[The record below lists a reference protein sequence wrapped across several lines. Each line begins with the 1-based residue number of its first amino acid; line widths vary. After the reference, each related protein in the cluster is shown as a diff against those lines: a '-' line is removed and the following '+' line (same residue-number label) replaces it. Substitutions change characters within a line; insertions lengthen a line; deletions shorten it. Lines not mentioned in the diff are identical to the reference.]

1 MKYFSLLLVL
11 SFFPACEE
19 EIEES
24 PSLVGSWEQF
34 EKKTASTDGWQ
45 VLPQG
50 FFWNIT
56 FNEDGSHT
64 NSQGNFMSTY
74 DCTGTWVVN
83 GNRLTLVNDCG
94 RKKQD
99 LNMHFSI
106 EDSILSWVYEFSDN
120 GEKFKRK

>member
-1 MKYFSLLLVL
+1 MRLRSTRYRKKYSVQ
-11 SFFPACEE
+11 EK
-19 EIEES
+19 IEAQIATQANSDPES
-24 PSLVGSWEQF
+24 
-34 EKKTASTDGWQ
+34 
-45 VLPQG
+45 
-50 FFWNIT
+50 IT

-74 DCTGTWVVN
+74 DCTGTWEVN